1 MGHRGPRD
9 VVAPHPARRLD
20 IEGRN
25 GFVRNHYEEHREQH
39 RIGSSLHVALRRREE
54 TTSFARTGSRMLAVI
69 VGIMLINRS
78 ATRAVMRV
86 TVAVA
91 AFGNVSHGSIAG

>member
-1 MGHRGPRD
+1 
-9 VVAPHPARRLD
+9 
-20 IEGRN
+20 
-25 GFVRNHYEEHREQH
+25 
-39 RIGSSLHVALRRREE
+39 
-54 TTSFARTGSRMLAVI
+54 MLAVI